1 MKSSSDF
8 TLHILGC
15 GSAFPTPRHNPSCQ
29 VIDHRGSLYMID
41 CGEGAQATMRRMKL
55 KFSRLRHIFIS
66 HLHGDHLLGL
76 PGLLS
81 TLSLSQVAGTVTVH
95 IHAEGE
101 RLLRPLVD
109 MLCPERSY
117 SLQWDILNP
126 AGGETLVDT
135 GKLKVT
141 TFPLFH
147 RVACCGFRFDTSG
160 PSRRLLGDMLDHYQV
175 PVAMRADIAAGADFV
190 TPSGDVIPNSWLSVP
205 TPPPR
210 SYAYCSDTVRS
221 RAVAAAVAGVTTL
234 YHEATYAD
242 ADASLAVPRGHSTAR
257 QAGEV
262 ARQAGVGK
270 LIIGHY
276 SKRYNSTDTL
286 LGEAREVFPD
296 TFAADEGK
304 VFDI

>member
-41 CGEGAQATMRRMKL
+41 CGEGAQAMMRRMKL

-81 TLSLSQVAGTVTVH
+81 TLSLCQVTGTVTVH
-95 IHAEGE
+95 IHAEGQ
-101 RLLRPLVD
+101 RLLSPLVD
-109 MLCPERSY
+109 MLCPDRSY
-117 SLQWDILNP
+117 TLQWDILSP
-126 AGGETLVDT
+126 AGGETLIDT

-147 RVACCGFRFDTSG
+147 RTACCGFRFDTSG
-160 PSRRLLGDMLDHYQV
+160 PSRRLLSDMLNHYQV
-175 PVAMRADIAAGADFV
+175 PLAMRADIAAGADFV
-190 TPSGDVIPNSWLSVP
+190 TPSGDVIPNSRLSVP
-205 TPPPR
+205 MPKPH
-210 SYAYCSDTVRS
+210 SYAYCSDTIRS
-221 RAVAAAVAGVTTL
+221 RAVAAAVEGVTTL
-234 YHEATYAD
+234 YHEATYAE
-242 ADASLAVPRGHSTAR
+242 ADAALAAPRGHSTAR
-257 QAGEV
+257 QAAEV
-262 ARQAGVGK
+262 ALQAGVGK

-276 SKRYNSTDTL
+276 SKRYSSTDTL
-286 LGEAREVFPD
+286 LGEARKVFPD
-296 TFAADEGK
+296 TFAADEGN